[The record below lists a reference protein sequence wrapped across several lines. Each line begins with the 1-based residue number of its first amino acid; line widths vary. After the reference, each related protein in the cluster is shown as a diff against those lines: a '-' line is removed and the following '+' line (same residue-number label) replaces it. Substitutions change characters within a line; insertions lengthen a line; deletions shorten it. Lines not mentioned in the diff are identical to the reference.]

1 MTSECKTAAQ
11 GLPFFYPLTPQ
22 LKRFSCDASYQ
33 IWPAF
38 RYSSSKKSPVPAVP
52 HKKVFL
58 TKSDKNM

>member
-1 MTSECKTAAQ
+1 MQNAAQ
-11 GLPFFYPLTPQ
+11 GLPFFYPLTLQ
-22 LKRFSCDASYQ
+22 LKRFSSDASHQ

-58 TKSDKNM
+58 TKSDKKM